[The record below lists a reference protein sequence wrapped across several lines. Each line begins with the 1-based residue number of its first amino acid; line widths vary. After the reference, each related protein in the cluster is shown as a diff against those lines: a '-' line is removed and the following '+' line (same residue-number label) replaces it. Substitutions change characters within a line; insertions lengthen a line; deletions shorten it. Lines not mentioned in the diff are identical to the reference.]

1 MSLTESD
8 ALLESYRNGEVG
20 GEVTGGW
27 SSTRT
32 SNMFLAT
39 ILLDKDLEVW
49 TEITSISV
57 RH

>member
-1 MSLTESD
+1 MLLTESD

-27 SSTRT
+27 SPTRT
-32 SNMFLAT
+32 SKMFWAT
-39 ILLDKDLEVW
+39 LLLEKDLVVW
-49 TEITSISV
+49 TEITSICV

>member
-20 GEVTGGW
+20 GGVTGGW
-27 SSTRT
+27 SPTRT
-32 SNMFLAT
+32 SKMFWAT